1 MSCNVVIKQEEVDVD
16 ILDSVNITTNS
27 SYGQEFEAVINASTD
42 TLKQGTDSISSN
54 RQTSRSA
61 SESGATATPD
71 EQSVHGASLPDKD
84 SESDPPPDVNN
95 IFSTEK
101 LLEKLGVGGL
111 DNIAKTEEEKKVLI
125 DKLIEIQVA
134 CVCEALQ
141 QSGNI
146 KRLAAFLWTLP
157 CHDSSLM
164 NNESVLKARAEV
176 CFNEG
181 NYAEV
186 YRILSSRNYSPNSH
200 AKLQQIWLKSH
211 YIEAEKARGRPLGA
225 VDKYR
230 IRRKYPL
237 PATIWDGEETSY
249 CFKEKS
255 RNRLRDW
262 YAQNKYPSPHDKRQ
276 LAETTGLTL
285 TQVSNWFKNR
295 RQRDRAAETKSKR
308 GGGGGEKDTENE
320 GSSCGSGDEEDGKDV
335 AMKTEPDQYIMQQS
349 QQHPP
354 ENRHQINLVQPHL
367 LMTHPPYLGMNLL
380 NQLQPP
386 FLPDSRS
393 STMRHT
399 YNTQPSY
406 RKMMFETPGDMQRPD
421 LYFQNLDLTR
431 GMDDLAELA
440 ARDVPMA
447 TSRDI
452 HMTSRDM
459 PMSSSRDTSMTA
471 LEVQDIE
478 STNHIDSPQNVL
490 DLDRIQQQH
499 QTELS
504 ELLLDPPTQNHARS
518 DQHKS
523 SEQMQDESEEER
535 SRDDKSPRDDVTMTT
550 LRHDRSPEASPG
562 PEPSD
567 GVGTEGGEDGS
578 LRLEE
583 SKDLESD
590 TLQEAKR
597 LKLDSVIACSES
609 QQVHSLQQS
618 IEGH

>member
-1 MSCNVVIKQEEVDVD
+1 M
-16 ILDSVNITTNS
+16 
-27 SYGQEFEAVINASTD
+27 
-42 TLKQGTDSISSN
+42 
-54 RQTSRSA
+54 SRSPIHTRSRYHSYQHA
-61 SESGATATPD
+61 I
-71 EQSVHGASLPDKD
+71 
-84 SESDPPPDVNN
+84 PPPPTTTSAAADDPLRSPTPEPDQHWSDHHHSSSSPVDQRGGGGQQ
-95 IFSTEK
+95 IYDTPY
-101 LLEKLGVGGL
+101 VGEHLKFTAG
-111 DNIAKTEEEKKVLI
+111 
-125 DKLIEIQVA
+125 QVA

-157 CHDSSLM
+157 CHDNSLM

-276 LAETTGLTL
+276 LAESTGLTL

-308 GGGGGEKDTENE
+308 GGGGEKDTENE
-320 GSSCGSGDEEDGKDV
+320 GSSCGSGDEEEAKEV
-335 AMKTEPDQYIMQQS
+335 VMKTEPDQYIMQQ
-349 QQHPP
+349 QHPSD
-354 ENRHQINLVQPHL
+354 NRHQINLVQPHL

-386 FLPDSRS
+386 FLPDTRGSN
-393 STMRHT
+393 MRHT
-399 YNTQPSY
+399 YPSQPSY
-406 RKMMFETPGDMQRPD
+406 RKMMFETPSDLHRPD

-440 ARDVPMA
+440 TRDVTM
-447 TSRDI
+447 TSSREP
-452 HMTSRDM
+452 HMTSREV
-459 PMSSSRDTSMTA
+459 TMTA
-471 LEVQDIE
+471 PRDAPMASLESPGVQEVGDQI
-478 STNHIDSPQNVL
+478 SSPQNVL
-490 DLDRIQQQH
+490 DLDRVQQQSS
-499 QTELS
+499 LS
-504 ELLLDPPTQNHARS
+504 DLLLEPQSPSRREETS
-518 DQHKS
+518 DQVDQ
-523 SEQMQDESEEER
+523 SEKEQRSRVRQQRGSPDQESGASPRSESPRNVAEEEPNHLE
-535 SRDDKSPRDDVTMTT
+535 DDKDLD
-550 LRHDRSPEASPG
+550 
-562 PEPSD
+562 SD
-567 GVGTEGGEDGS
+567 S
-578 LRLEE
+578 
-583 SKDLESD
+583 
-590 TLQEAKR
+590 LQEAKR
-597 LKLDSVIACSES
+597 LKLDSVIACSDS
-609 QQVHSLQQS
+609 QQIHSIKQS